1 MGIDAQCVK
10 AASEIN
16 ENRTV
21 ATAARKIQNI
31 NLMPGP
37 SRIWMILVRR
47 CECPN
52 LDSPTAARKTREGL
66 AIRQIKTAPEAV
78 RSWRDNSPCLGRVIA
93 LAALVR
99 ASGGLRRQYRSFNQ
113 AI

>member
-1 MGIDAQCVK
+1 MPQDRPEAVRFCSTEESGDLLSGGNQCFSFCYAHKPVTFRMGIDAQCVK

-37 SRIWMILVRR
+37 S
-47 CECPN
+47 
-52 LDSPTAARKTREGL
+52 GYG
-66 AIRQIKTAPEAV
+66 AP
-78 RSWRDNSPCLGRVIA
+78 
-93 LAALVR
+93 
-99 ASGGLRRQYRSFNQ
+99 
-113 AI
+113 